1 MESVKTGKTN
11 KVGKNTEMA
20 HTKTN
25 KETHFKQVSAITNR
39 IRSIGGIFT
48 KIAKKVRELVKK
60 HPKKSS
66 AALVVLTPVAC
77 KRAKELDD
85 KVQDKSK
92 QAEKEN
98 KINWW
103 KYSGLTIAT
112 SLLLA
117 ACSAGDIDKQ
127 IELEQ
132 EKQKTEQEKKEAENA
147 RDRANKSEIELEQ
160 ERQKT
165 NKSGIELANSQIK
178 AEQER
183 QKTEQEKQKA
193 NKSEIEL
200 EQQKQKTINTQRD
213 LIKEQKDF
221 IKETEQ
227 NCQEK
232 HGQLFI
238 KRARIKT
245 GITTGIAIEIEAEC
259 KTPKP
264 TKTNQT
270 PIQPKHLPNSKHP
283 HSQRG
288 SKAQELIAYLLFEQK
303 DFIIETEQKCQEKH
317 NQFFIK
323 KAGIKGGAI
332 EVEAECKTPKPTKT
346 NQTPIQ
352 PKHLPNSKQPHSQRG
367 SKAQELIAYLQKELE
382 SLPYS
387 QKAIAKQVDFYKPS
401 SIAYLELDPRDFKV
415 TEEWQN
421 ENLKIRSKAQA
432 KMLEMRKPQANLS
445 PSQSFLFVQ
454 RIFADINKEIEA
466 AANTEKKAEK
476 VGYGY
481 SKRV

>member
-1 MESVKTGKTN
+1 MKKRLAMESVKTGKTN
-11 KVGKNTEMA
+11 KVGKNTETA
-20 HTKTN
+20 DTKAN
-25 KETHFKQVSAITNR
+25 KETHFKQANAITNT
-39 IRSIGGIFT
+39 IRSIGGFFT

-60 HPKKSS
+60 HPKKSK
-66 AALVVLTPVAC
+66 AALVVLTHVAC
-77 KRAKELDD
+77 KEAKELDD

-98 KINWW
+98 QINWW

-117 ACSAGDIDKQ
+117 ACSAGDTDKQ

-132 EKQKTEQEKKEAENA
+132 EKQEANKSGIELEQERQKTEQERQKT
-147 RDRANKSEIELEQ
+147 NKSEIELEQ

-238 KRARIKT
+238 KKARIKT

-270 PIQPKHLPNSKHP
+270 PIQPKHLPNSK
-283 HSQRG
+283 
-288 SKAQELIAYLLFEQK
+288 
-303 DFIIETEQKCQEKH
+303 
-317 NQFFIK
+317 
-323 KAGIKGGAI
+323 
-332 EVEAECKTPKPTKT
+332 
-346 NQTPIQ
+346 Q
-352 PKHLPNSKQPHSQRG
+352 PRSQRG

-387 QKAIAKQVDFYKPS
+387 QKAIAKQVNFYKPS

-432 KMLEMRKPQANLS
+432 KMLEMRNVKPYPQANLS
-445 PSQSFLFVQ
+445 PFQSFSILQNIV
-454 RIFADINKEIEA
+454 ADINKEIKVV
-466 AANTEKKAEK
+466 ANTEKKAEK

-481 SKRV
+481 SKRM

>member
-1 MESVKTGKTN
+1 MKSVKTGKTN
-11 KVGKNTEMA
+11 KVSKNTEMA
-20 HTKTN
+20 NTKAN
-25 KETHFKQVSAITNR
+25 KETHFKQVSVITNTL
-39 IRSIGGIFT
+39 RSIGGIFT
-48 KIAKKVRELVKK
+48 KIVKKVRELIKK
-60 HPKKSS
+60 HPKKSNV
-66 AALVVLTPVAC
+66 ALVVLTHVAC

-98 KINWW
+98 QINWW

-112 SLLLA
+112 SLLLV
-117 ACSAGDIDKQ
+117 ACSTGDIDKQ

-132 EKQKTEQEKKEAENA
+132 EKQKANKSGIELEQERQKTEQEKQK
-147 RDRANKSEIELEQ
+147 ANKSEIELEQ

-238 KRARIKT
+238 KKARIKT
-245 GITTGIAIEIEAEC
+245 GITTGIAIEI
-259 KTPKP
+259 
-264 TKTNQT
+264 
-270 PIQPKHLPNSKHP
+270 
-283 HSQRG
+283 
-288 SKAQELIAYLLFEQK
+288 
-303 DFIIETEQKCQEKH
+303 
-317 NQFFIK
+317 
-323 KAGIKGGAI
+323 
-332 EVEAECKTPKPTKT
+332 EAECKTPKPTKT

-432 KMLEMRKPQANLS
+432 KMLEMRNVKPYPQANLS
-445 PSQSFLFVQ
+445 PFQSFSILQNIV
-454 RIFADINKEIEA
+454 ADINKEIEA
-466 AANTEKKAEK
+466 AANTEKKSRK
-476 VGYGY
+476 SGLWL
-481 SKRV
+481 

>member
-1 MESVKTGKTN
+1 MESIKTGKTN
-11 KVGKNTEMA
+11 KVGKNTETA
-20 HTKTN
+20 NTKAN
-25 KETHFKQVSAITNR
+25 KETHFKQASAITNTL
-39 IRSIGGIFT
+39 RSIGGFFT
-48 KIAKKVRELVKK
+48 KIVKKVRELVKK
-60 HPKKSS
+60 HPKKSN
-66 AALVVLTPVAC
+66 AALVVLTHVAC
-77 KRAKELDD
+77 RKAKELDD

-98 KINWW
+98 QINWW

-117 ACSAGDIDKQ
+117 ACSAGDTDKQ

-132 EKQKTEQEKKEAENA
+132 EKQEANKSGIELEQERQKTEQERQKT
-147 RDRANKSEIELEQ
+147 NKSEIELEQ

-238 KRARIKT
+238 KKARIKT
-245 GITTGIAIEIEAEC
+245 GITTGI
-259 KTPKP
+259 
-264 TKTNQT
+264 
-270 PIQPKHLPNSKHP
+270 
-283 HSQRG
+283 G
-288 SKAQELIAYLLFEQK
+288 
-303 DFIIETEQKCQEKH
+303 
-317 NQFFIK
+317 
-323 KAGIKGGAI
+323 I

-346 NQTPIQ
+346 NQAPIQ
-352 PKHLPNSKQPHSQRG
+352 PKHLPNSKQPRSQRG

-401 SIAYLELDPRDFKV
+401 SIAYLELDPRDFNA
-415 TEEWQN
+415 TEEWQK

-432 KMLEMRKPQANLS
+432 KMLEMRSLKPDPQTHLS
-445 PSQSFLFVQ
+445 TSQSLLFLQ
-454 RIFADINKEIEA
+454 KNIC
-466 AANTEKKAEK
+466 
-476 VGYGY
+476 
-481 SKRV
+481 

>member
-11 KVGKNTEMA
+11 KVGKNTETA
-20 HTKTN
+20 NAKAN
-25 KETHFKQVSAITNR
+25 KETHFKQASAITNM
-39 IRSIGGIFT
+39 IRSIGGFFT
-48 KIAKKVRELVKK
+48 KIAKKVRGLVKK
-60 HPKKSS
+60 HPKKSR
-66 AALVVLTPVAC
+66 AALVVLTHVAC
-77 KRAKELDD
+77 RKAKELDD

-98 KINWW
+98 QINWW

-117 ACSAGDIDKQ
+117 ACSVGDIDKQ

-132 EKQKTEQEKKEAENA
+132 EKQKTEQEQQKT
-147 RDRANKSEIELEQ
+147 EQ

-238 KRARIKT
+238 KKARIKT

-270 PIQPKHLPNSKHP
+270 PIQPKHLPNSK
-283 HSQRG
+283 
-288 SKAQELIAYLLFEQK
+288 
-303 DFIIETEQKCQEKH
+303 
-317 NQFFIK
+317 
-323 KAGIKGGAI
+323 
-332 EVEAECKTPKPTKT
+332 
-346 NQTPIQ
+346 Q
-352 PKHLPNSKQPHSQRG
+352 PRSQRG

-401 SIAYLELDPRDFKV
+401 SIAYLELDPRDFNA
-415 TEEWQN
+415 TEEWQK

-432 KMLEMRKPQANLS
+432 KMLEMRNLKPDPQAHLS
-445 PSQSFLFVQ
+445 TSQSLLFLQ
-454 RIFADINKEIEA
+454 KIFADVSKEIKVV
-466 AANTEKKAEK
+466 ANTEKKAEK
-476 VGYGY
+476 AGYGY

>member
-1 MESVKTGKTN
+1 MKSVKTGKTN
-11 KVGKNTEMA
+11 KVGKNAETA
-20 HTKTN
+20 NTKAN
-25 KETHFKQVSAITNR
+25 RETHFRQVSAITNT
-39 IRSIGGIFT
+39 IRSIGSFFT
-48 KIAKKVRELVKK
+48 KIMKKVRELVKK
-60 HPKKSS
+60 HPKKSR
-66 AALVVLTPVAC
+66 AALVVLTHVAC
-77 KRAKELDD
+77 KKAKELDD

-98 KINWW
+98 QINWW
-103 KYSGLTIAT
+103 KYSGLTIAI

-117 ACSAGDIDKQ
+117 ACSTGDIDKQ

-132 EKQKTEQEKKEAENA
+132 EKQEA
-147 RDRANKSEIELEQ
+147 
-160 ERQKT
+160 

-232 HGQLFI
+232 HGQFFI
-238 KRARIKT
+238 KKGGIKA
-245 GITTGIAIEIEAEC
+245 GIGIEIEAEC

-270 PIQPKHLPNSKHP
+270 PIQPKHLPNSK
-283 HSQRG
+283 
-288 SKAQELIAYLLFEQK
+288 
-303 DFIIETEQKCQEKH
+303 
-317 NQFFIK
+317 
-323 KAGIKGGAI
+323 
-332 EVEAECKTPKPTKT
+332 
-346 NQTPIQ
+346 Q
-352 PKHLPNSKQPHSQRG
+352 PRSQRG

-401 SIAYLELDPRDFKV
+401 SIAYLELDPRDFNV
-415 TEEWQN
+415 TEEWQK

-432 KMLEMRKPQANLS
+432 KMLEMRDLKPDSQAHLS
-445 PSQSFLFVQ
+445 TSQSLLLVQ
-454 RIFADINKEIEA
+454 KIFADVNKEIKVV
-466 AANTEKKAEK
+466 ANTEKKVEK
-476 VGYGY
+476 AGYGY
-481 SKRV
+481 SKRM

>member
-11 KVGKNTEMA
+11 KVSKNTEMA
-20 HTKTN
+20 NTKTN
-25 KETHFKQVSAITNR
+25 KETHFKQVSAIINT
-39 IRSIGGIFT
+39 IRSIGGFFT

-60 HPKKSS
+60 HPKKSNV
-66 AALVVLTPVAC
+66 ALVVLTHVAC

-117 ACSAGDIDKQ
+117 ACSTGDIDKQ

-132 EKQKTEQEKKEAENA
+132 EKQKANKSGIELEQERQKTEQEKQK
-147 RDRANKSEIELEQ
+147 ANKSEIELEQ

-238 KRARIKT
+238 KKTRIKT

-264 TKTNQT
+264 
-270 PIQPKHLPNSKHP
+270 
-283 HSQRG
+283 
-288 SKAQELIAYLLFEQK
+288 A
-303 DFIIETEQKCQEKH
+303 
-317 NQFFIK
+317 
-323 KAGIKGGAI
+323 
-332 EVEAECKTPKPTKT
+332 T

-387 QKAIAKQVDFYKPS
+387 QKAIVKQVDFYKPS

-432 KMLEMRKPQANLS
+432 KMLEMRNPQAHLS
-445 PSQSFLFVQ
+445 PSQSLLFVQ
-454 RIFADINKEIEA
+454 KIFADINKEIKVV
-466 AANTEKKAEK
+466 ANTEKKAEK
-476 VGYGY
+476 AGYGY
-481 SKRV
+481 SKRM

>member
-1 MESVKTGKTN
+1 MESVKTRKTN
-11 KVGKNTEMA
+11 KVSKNTEMA

-25 KETHFKQVSAITNR
+25 KETHFKQVSAITNTL
-39 IRSIGGIFT
+39 RSIGGFFT
-48 KIAKKVRELVKK
+48 KIVKKVRELIKK

-66 AALVVLTPVAC
+66 AALVVLTHVAC

-98 KINWW
+98 QINWW

-132 EKQKTEQEKKEAENA
+132 EKQKANKSGIELEQERQKTEQEKQK
-147 RDRANKSEIELEQ
+147 ANKSEIELEQ

-238 KRARIKT
+238 KKARIKT

-264 TKTNQT
+264 
-270 PIQPKHLPNSKHP
+270 
-283 HSQRG
+283 
-288 SKAQELIAYLLFEQK
+288 A
-303 DFIIETEQKCQEKH
+303 
-317 NQFFIK
+317 
-323 KAGIKGGAI
+323 
-332 EVEAECKTPKPTKT
+332 KT

-352 PKHLPNSKQPHSQRG
+352 PKHLPNSKQPHS
-367 SKAQELIAYLQKELE
+367 
-382 SLPYS
+382 
-387 QKAIAKQVDFYKPS
+387 
-401 SIAYLELDPRDFKV
+401 
-415 TEEWQN
+415 
-421 ENLKIRSKAQA
+421 
-432 KMLEMRKPQANLS
+432 
-445 PSQSFLFVQ
+445 
-454 RIFADINKEIEA
+454 
-466 AANTEKKAEK
+466 
-476 VGYGY
+476 
-481 SKRV
+481 

>member
-1 MESVKTGKTN
+1 MKSVKTGKTN

-25 KETHFKQVSAITNR
+25 KETHFKQVSAITNTL
-39 IRSIGGIFT
+39 RSIGGIFT

-60 HPKKSS
+60 HPKKSNV
-66 AALVVLTPVAC
+66 ALVVLTHVAC
-77 KRAKELDD
+77 KKAKELDD

-98 KINWW
+98 QINWW

-117 ACSAGDIDKQ
+117 ACSTGDIDKQ

-132 EKQKTEQEKKEAENA
+132 EKQKTEQEQQKTEQEKQK
-147 RDRANKSEIELEQ
+147 ANKSGIELEQ

-183 QKTEQEKQKA
+183 QKTEQEKQKT

-264 TKTNQT
+264 AKTNQT
-270 PIQPKHLPNSKHP
+270 PKEPKHLPNSKRP

-288 SKAQELIAYLLFEQK
+288 SKAQELI
-303 DFIIETEQKCQEKH
+303 T
-317 NQFFIK
+317 
-323 KAGIKGGAI
+323 
-332 EVEAECKTPKPTKT
+332 
-346 NQTPIQ
+346 
-352 PKHLPNSKQPHSQRG
+352 
-367 SKAQELIAYLQKELE
+367 YLQKELE

-387 QKAIAKQVDFYKPS
+387 QKAIVKQVDFYKPS

-432 KMLEMRKPQANLS
+432 KMLEMRKLQANLS
-445 PSQSFLFVQ
+445 PFQSFSIIQNIV
-454 RIFADINKEIEA
+454 ADISKEIEA

-476 VGYGY
+476 AGYGY
-481 SKRV
+481 SKRM

>member
-11 KVGKNTEMA
+11 KVGKNAETA
-20 HTKTN
+20 NTKAN
-25 KETHFKQVSAITNR
+25 KETHFKQVSAITNTL
-39 IRSIGGIFT
+39 RSIGGFFT

-60 HPKKSS
+60 HPKKSK
-66 AALVVLTPVAC
+66 AALVVLTHVAC

-98 KINWW
+98 QINWW

-117 ACSAGDIDKQ
+117 ACNAGDIDKQ

-132 EKQKTEQEKKEAENA
+132 ERQEANKSGIELEQQRQKTEQERQKT
-147 RDRANKSEIELEQ
+147 NKSEIELEQ

-238 KRARIKT
+238 KKTRIKT

-264 TKTNQT
+264 AKTNQT
-270 PIQPKHLPNSKHP
+270 P
-283 HSQRG
+283 
-288 SKAQELIAYLLFEQK
+288 
-303 DFIIETEQKCQEKH
+303 T
-317 NQFFIK
+317 
-323 KAGIKGGAI
+323 
-332 EVEAECKTPKPTKT
+332 
-346 NQTPIQ
+346 Q
-352 PKHLPNSKQPHSQRG
+352 PKHLPNSKQPRSQRG

-401 SIAYLELDPRDFKV
+401 SIAHLELDPRDFNA
-415 TEEWQN
+415 TEEWQK

-432 KMLEMRKPQANLS
+432 KMLEMRNPQAHL
-445 PSQSFLFVQ
+445 PTSQSLLFVQ
-454 RIFADINKEIEA
+454 KIFADVNKEIKIV
-466 AANTEKKAEK
+466 ANTEKKAEK
-476 VGYGY
+476 AGYGY

>member
-1 MESVKTGKTN
+1 MESVKTAKTN
-11 KVGKNTEMA
+11 KVGKNAEMA
-20 HTKTN
+20 NTKAN
-25 KETHFKQVSAITNR
+25 KETHFKQASAITNM

-60 HPKKSS
+60 HPKKSN
-66 AALVVLTPVAC
+66 AALVVLTHVAC

-98 KINWW
+98 QINWW

-117 ACSAGDIDKQ
+117 ACNAGDIDKQ

-132 EKQKTEQEKKEAENA
+132 EKQKANKSGIELEQERQKTEQEKQK
-147 RDRANKSEIELEQ
+147 ANKSEIELEQ

-238 KRARIKT
+238 KKARIKT
-245 GITTGIAIEIEAEC
+245 GITTGI
-259 KTPKP
+259 
-264 TKTNQT
+264 
-270 PIQPKHLPNSKHP
+270 
-283 HSQRG
+283 
-288 SKAQELIAYLLFEQK
+288 
-303 DFIIETEQKCQEKH
+303 
-317 NQFFIK
+317 
-323 KAGIKGGAI
+323 AI

-367 SKAQELIAYLQKELE
+367 SKAQEFIAYLQKELE

-401 SIAYLELDPRDFKV
+401 SIAYLELDPRDFNV
-415 TEEWQN
+415 TEEWQK

-432 KMLEMRKPQANLS
+432 KMLEMRKTQAHLS
-445 PSQSFLFVQ
+445 ASQSFSIIQNIV
-454 RIFADINKEIEA
+454 ADINKEIKIV
-466 AANTEKKAEK
+466 ANTEKKVEK
-476 VGYGY
+476 MSYGY
-481 SKRV
+481 SKRM

>member
-11 KVGKNTEMA
+11 KVGKNTETA
-20 HTKTN
+20 DTKAS
-25 KETHFKQVSAITNR
+25 KETHFKQVSAITNTL
-39 IRSIGGIFT
+39 RSIGGFFT

-60 HPKKSS
+60 HPKKSR
-66 AALVVLTPVAC
+66 AALVVLTHVAC
-77 KRAKELDD
+77 RKAKELDD

-98 KINWW
+98 QINWW

-112 SLLLA
+112 SLLLV
-117 ACSAGDIDKQ
+117 ACSTGDIDKQ

-132 EKQKTEQEKKEAENA
+132 EKKEVENA
-147 RDRANKSEIELEQ
+147 RDRANKSGIELEQ

-238 KRARIKT
+238 KKTRIKT

-270 PIQPKHLPNSKHP
+270 PIQPKHLPNSK
-283 HSQRG
+283 
-288 SKAQELIAYLLFEQK
+288 
-303 DFIIETEQKCQEKH
+303 
-317 NQFFIK
+317 
-323 KAGIKGGAI
+323 
-332 EVEAECKTPKPTKT
+332 
-346 NQTPIQ
+346 
-352 PKHLPNSKQPHSQRG
+352 QPHSQRG
-367 SKAQELIAYLQKELE
+367 SKVQELIAYLQKELE

-401 SIAYLELDPRDFKV
+401 SIAYLELDPRDFNV
-415 TEEWQN
+415 T
-421 ENLKIRSKAQA
+421 
-432 KMLEMRKPQANLS
+432 
-445 PSQSFLFVQ
+445 
-454 RIFADINKEIEA
+454 
-466 AANTEKKAEK
+466 
-476 VGYGY
+476 
-481 SKRV
+481 

>member
-1 MESVKTGKTN
+1 MKTGRTN
-11 KVGKNTEMA
+11 KVGKNAETA
-20 HTKTN
+20 NTKAN
-25 KETHFKQVSAITNR
+25 KETHFKQVSAITNTF
-39 IRSIGGIFT
+39 RSIGGFFT
-48 KIAKKVRELVKK
+48 KIMKRVRELVKK
-60 HPKKSS
+60 HPKKSNV
-66 AALVVLTPVAC
+66 ALVVLTHIAC

-98 KINWW
+98 QINWW

-132 EKQKTEQEKKEAENA
+132 EKKEANKSGIELEQERQKTEQERQKT
-147 RDRANKSEIELEQ
+147 NKSEIELEQ

-238 KRARIKT
+238 KKARIKT

-270 PIQPKHLPNSKHP
+270 PIQPKHLPNSK
-283 HSQRG
+283 
-288 SKAQELIAYLLFEQK
+288 
-303 DFIIETEQKCQEKH
+303 
-317 NQFFIK
+317 
-323 KAGIKGGAI
+323 
-332 EVEAECKTPKPTKT
+332 
-346 NQTPIQ
+346 
-352 PKHLPNSKQPHSQRG
+352 QPHSQRG
-367 SKAQELIAYLQKELE
+367 SKAQEFIAYLQKELE
-382 SLPYS
+382 SLPHS
-387 QKAIAKQVDFYKPS
+387 QKAIAKQVDFYRPS

-432 KMLEMRKPQANLS
+432 KMLEMRNPQAHLS
-445 PSQSFLFVQ
+445 TSQSFSILQNIV
-454 RIFADINKEIEA
+454 ADVNKEIKVV
-466 AANTEKKAEK
+466 ANTEKKAEK
-476 VGYGY
+476 AGYGY
-481 SKRV
+481 SKRM

>member
-11 KVGKNTEMA
+11 KVGKNTETA
-20 HTKTN
+20 NTKAS
-25 KETHFKQVSAITNR
+25 KETHFKQANAITNI
-39 IRSIGGIFT
+39 IRSIGGFFT
-48 KIAKKVRELVKK
+48 KIMKRVRELVKK
-60 HPKKSS
+60 HPKKSK
-66 AALVVLTPVAC
+66 AALVVLTHVAC

-98 KINWW
+98 QINWW

-117 ACSAGDIDKQ
+117 ACSVGDTDKQ

-132 EKQKTEQEKKEAENA
+132 EKQKANKSGIELEQERQKTEQERQKT
-147 RDRANKSEIELEQ
+147 NKSEIELEQ

-238 KRARIKT
+238 KKARIKT

-270 PIQPKHLPNSKHP
+270 PIQPKHLPNSKQP
-283 HSQRG
+283 RSQRG
-288 SKAQELIAYLLFEQK
+288 SK
-303 DFIIETEQKCQEKH
+303 
-317 NQFFIK
+317 
-323 KAGIKGGAI
+323 
-332 EVEAECKTPKPTKT
+332 V
-346 NQTPIQ
+346 
-352 PKHLPNSKQPHSQRG
+352 
-367 SKAQELIAYLQKELE
+367 QELIAYLQKELE

-387 QKAIAKQVDFYKPS
+387 QKAIAKQVNFYRPS
-401 SIAYLELDPRDFKV
+401 SIAYLELDPRDFNV

-432 KMLEMRKPQANLS
+432 KMLEMRHLKPDPQAHLS
-445 PSQSFLFVQ
+445 TSQSLLFVQ
-454 RIFADINKEIEA
+454 KIFADINKEIKVV
-466 AANTEKKAEK
+466 ANTEKKAEK
-476 VGYGY
+476 AGYGY

>member
-1 MESVKTGKTN
+1 MKSVKIGKTN
-11 KVGKNTEMA
+11 KVGKNTETA
-20 HTKTN
+20 NTKAN
-25 KETHFKQVSAITNR
+25 KETHFKQVSAITNTL
-39 IRSIGGIFT
+39 RSIGGIFT

-60 HPKKSS
+60 HPKKSN
-66 AALVVLTPVAC
+66 AALVVLTHAAC

-98 KINWW
+98 QINWW

-117 ACSAGDIDKQ
+117 ACSTGDIDKQ

-132 EKQKTEQEKKEAENA
+132 EKQKANKSGIELEQERQKTEQERQKTEQEKQK
-147 RDRANKSEIELEQ
+147 ANKSEIELEQ

-178 AEQER
+178 AEQEQ
-183 QKTEQEKQKA
+183 QKT
-193 NKSEIEL
+193 

-238 KRARIKT
+238 KKTRIKT

-264 TKTNQT
+264 
-270 PIQPKHLPNSKHP
+270 
-283 HSQRG
+283 
-288 SKAQELIAYLLFEQK
+288 A
-303 DFIIETEQKCQEKH
+303 
-317 NQFFIK
+317 
-323 KAGIKGGAI
+323 
-332 EVEAECKTPKPTKT
+332 KT

-367 SKAQELIAYLQKELE
+367 SKTQELIAYLQKELE

-432 KMLEMRKPQANLS
+432 KMLEMRHLKPDPQAHL
-445 PSQSFLFVQ
+445 PTSQSLLFVQ
-454 RIFADINKEIEA
+454 KIFADINKEIKVV
-466 AANTEKKAEK
+466 ANTEKKAEK
-476 VGYGY
+476 AGYGY

>member
-1 MESVKTGKTN
+1 MKSVKTGKTN
-11 KVGKNTEMA
+11 KVGKNAETA
-20 HTKTN
+20 NTKTN
-25 KETHFKQVSAITNR
+25 KETHFKQVSVITNR
-39 IRSIGGIFT
+39 LKSIGGIFT

-60 HPKKSS
+60 HPKKSKV
-66 AALVVLTPVAC
+66 ALVVLTHVAC

-98 KINWW
+98 RINWW

-117 ACSAGDIDKQ
+117 ACSAGDVDKQ

-147 RDRANKSEIELEQ
+147 RDRANKSGIELEQ

-238 KRARIKT
+238 KKTRIKT

-264 TKTNQT
+264 
-270 PIQPKHLPNSKHP
+270 
-283 HSQRG
+283 
-288 SKAQELIAYLLFEQK
+288 A
-303 DFIIETEQKCQEKH
+303 
-317 NQFFIK
+317 
-323 KAGIKGGAI
+323 
-332 EVEAECKTPKPTKT
+332 KT

-352 PKHLPNSKQPHSQRG
+352 PKHLPNSKQPRSQRG
-367 SKAQELIAYLQKELE
+367 SKAQELTAYLQKELE

-387 QKAIAKQVDFYKPS
+387 QKAIAKQVNFYKPS

-445 PSQSFLFVQ
+445 AFQSFSILQNIVT
-454 RIFADINKEIEA
+454 DINKGIEA

>member
-1 MESVKTGKTN
+1 MKKRLVIKSVKTGKTN
-11 KVGKNTEMA
+11 KVGKNTGMA
-20 HTKTN
+20 NTKTN
-25 KETHFKQVSAITNR
+25 KETHFKQVSTITNTL
-39 IRSIGGIFT
+39 RSIGGFFT

-60 HPKKSS
+60 HPKKSKV
-66 AALVVLTPVAC
+66 ALVVLTHAAC

-117 ACSAGDIDKQ
+117 ACSTGDIDKQ

-132 EKQKTEQEKKEAENA
+132 EKQKA
-147 RDRANKSEIELEQ
+147 
-160 ERQKT
+160 
-165 NKSGIELANSQIK
+165 NKSGIEL
-178 AEQER
+178 EQER

-200 EQQKQKTINTQRD
+200 EQERQKTNKSEIELANSQIKAEQEKQKTEQQKQKTINTQRD

-238 KRARIKT
+238 KKTRIKT

-270 PIQPKHLPNSKHP
+270 PIQPKHLPNSK
-283 HSQRG
+283 
-288 SKAQELIAYLLFEQK
+288 
-303 DFIIETEQKCQEKH
+303 
-317 NQFFIK
+317 
-323 KAGIKGGAI
+323 
-332 EVEAECKTPKPTKT
+332 
-346 NQTPIQ
+346 Q
-352 PKHLPNSKQPHSQRG
+352 PRSQRG

-387 QKAIAKQVDFYKPS
+387 QKAIAKQVDFYRPS

-432 KMLEMRKPQANLS
+432 KMLEMRNPQAHL
-445 PSQSFLFVQ
+445 PTSQSLLFVQ
-454 RIFADINKEIEA
+454 KIFADINKEIKVV
-466 AANTEKKAEK
+466 ANTEKKAEK

-481 SKRV
+481 SKRM